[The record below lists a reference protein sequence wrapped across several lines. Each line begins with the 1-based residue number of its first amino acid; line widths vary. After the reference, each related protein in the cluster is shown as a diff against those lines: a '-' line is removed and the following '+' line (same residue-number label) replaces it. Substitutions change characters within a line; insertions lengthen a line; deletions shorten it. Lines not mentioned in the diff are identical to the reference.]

1 VQMEQVALEMVLGV
15 LAGLVAS
22 GAVASR
28 AVAPIALLA
37 RLGRTTVVGEV

>member
-1 VQMEQVALEMVLGV
+1 MEQVALEMVLGV

-28 AVAPIALLA
+28 VVAPIVLLA
-37 RLGRTTVVGEV
+37 RLGCTTVVGEV